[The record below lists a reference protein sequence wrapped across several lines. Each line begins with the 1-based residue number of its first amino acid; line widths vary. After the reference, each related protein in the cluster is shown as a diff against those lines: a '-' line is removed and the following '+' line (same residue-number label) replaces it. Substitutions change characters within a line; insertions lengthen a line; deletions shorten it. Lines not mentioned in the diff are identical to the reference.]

1 VSSIGTSRL
10 WKASDVFRLTF
21 VVELTLGKVLG
32 RGGFCV
38 VNEITKIRLIKD
50 EESTDDSHHADNL
63 DDEHAIH
70 NIIQNRPFMEAHC
83 LRGKGNDCRYAFKR
97 LQESCHENAH
107 LYINGV
113 VDLAVEARFLSVVR
127 HPNIIK
133 MRAMAATNPFST
145 HDPFFVVLDR
155 LYDSTLPLSQISMQ
169 ICCRHRIS
177 SLFYVQPF
185 RRVSRSGE
193 R

>member
-1 VSSIGTSRL
+1 
-10 WKASDVFRLTF
+10 
-21 VVELTLGKVLG
+21 
-32 RGGFCV
+32 

-50 EESTDDSHHADNL
+50 EESTDDSDNADNL

-97 LQESCHENAH
+97 LQESCLENAQ

-155 LYDSTLPLSQISMQ
+155 LYDSTLACLKFQYSRYPVTESHRFSM
-169 ICCRHRIS
+169 
-177 SLFYVQPF
+177 
-185 RRVSRSGE
+185 RSAFDASPKVE
-193 R
+193 KDKTKCHEKHVRST